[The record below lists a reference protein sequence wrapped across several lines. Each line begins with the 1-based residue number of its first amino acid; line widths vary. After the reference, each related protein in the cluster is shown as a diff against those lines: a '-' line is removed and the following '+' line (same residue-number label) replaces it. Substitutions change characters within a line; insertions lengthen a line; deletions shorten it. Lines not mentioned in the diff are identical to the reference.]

1 MNIFRITII
10 IFFLLA
16 TAGCSTTLDPPRL
29 TQKTYDFLAKEPVRC
44 RNLGKDNYAGCIDE
58 EANPG
63 RECLIYV
70 LGGHLSSRV
79 DESCVAKEYPECYNR
94 STNKVSQKCI
104 GGIADLKNKKRQEL
118 EEKKRRDLNEAK
130 LEREETIAKTQKAQA
145 EYKRSPNGIAERKK
159 LEADYKKI
167 VKSCNYFLSDILSK
181 KTLKEA
187 SVFDA
192 VETMPNVVMCTYQ
205 ATIPGVYVDIP
216 TIITITG
223 NTQNGVYEY
232 LQPR

>member
-104 GGIADLKNKKRQEL
+104 GGIADLKNKKRREI
-118 EEKKRRDLNEAK
+118 EEKKRRDEEELK
-130 LEREETIAKTQKAQA
+130 LKQEKQLAESQKARS
-145 EYKRSPNGIAERKK
+145 EYESSPKGIAERKAN
-159 LEADYKKI
+159 EAYNKEI
-167 VKSCNYFLSDILSK
+167 INSCNYFLREILSK
-181 KTLKEA
+181 KNFKEPRILQ
-187 SVFDA
+187 A
-192 VETMPNVVMCTYQ
+192 VRAMPSVVMCTYSV
-205 ATIPGVYVDIP
+205 TVPGVYADIP
-216 TIITITG
+216 TVITITG

-232 LQPR
+232 